1 MNFDYNDLLL
11 EADDESKK
19 EEEEKKDEEKKEEE
33 KKSDDDKESKKDD
46 DKKDDSDSKDDD
58 EYNDLID
65 SETSDDTDL
74 DSETDTGS
82 DSSDEYN
89 DLLDDDMSTDGDD
102 DFTAD
107 SSEDGDSS
115 GDDYNALI
123 MVKTD
128 GEPGSTDLGGV
139 YEKSA
144 KLGYVYTVI
153 SNNMKHIHLNAC
165 GKKFEEIH
173 RQSEEYYHHFNYAA
187 DHLFELAAESPLVK
201 LDNPTRAKEHVEDIE
216 VETDEQYNFE
226 KAMSKM
232 SENLNKAIEYV
243 KDTRAAAEGTRSD
256 LQSFL
261 DDQLTYLNKQANYII
276 RKKLMGE
283 DAVDTTPVPIEP
295 ATESY
300 NMLF

>member
-1 MNFDYNDLLL
+1 MSFDYNDLLL
-11 EADDESKK
+11 EADDEAKK
-19 EEEEKKDEEKKEEE
+19 EDEEKKEEE
-33 KKSDDDKESKKDD
+33 KKSDDVKESKKDD

-89 DLLDDDMSTDGDD
+89 DLLDDDLSMDGDD

-107 SSEDGDSS
+107 SPEDSDSF

-128 GEPGSTDLGGV
+128 GEPGATELGGI
-139 YEKSA
+139 YEKAA

-173 RQSEEYYHHFNYAA
+173 RQSEEYYHHFNYGA
-187 DHLFELAAESPLVK
+187 DHLFELAAESPMVK

-256 LQSFL
+256 LQSYL

-283 DAVDTTPVPIEP
+283 DAADTTPVPIEP

>member
-1 MNFDYNDLLL
+1 MSFDYNNLLL
-11 EADDESKK
+11 EADDETKK
-19 EEEEKKDEEKKEEE
+19 EEDKKEEE

-46 DKKDDSDSKDDD
+46 DKKDD

-65 SETSDDTDL
+65 SETSDD
-74 DSETDTGS
+74 TDTGS

-107 SSEDGDSS
+107 SSEDSDSS

-139 YEKSA
+139 YEKAA

-243 KDTRAAAEGTRSD
+243 KDTRAAAEGARSD
-256 LQSFL
+256 VQSFL
-261 DDQLTYLNKQANYII
+261 DDQLAYLNKQANYFI
-276 RKKLMGE
+276 RKKLMG
-283 DAVDTTPVPIEP
+283 DDVVDTTPAPIEA

>member
-1 MNFDYNDLLL
+1 MSFDYNNLLL
-11 EADDESKK
+11 EADDETKK
-19 EEEEKKDEEKKEEE
+19 EEDKKEEE

-46 DKKDDSDSKDDD
+46 DKKDD

-65 SETSDDTDL
+65 SETSDD
-74 DSETDTGS
+74 TDTGS

-107 SSEDGDSS
+107 SSEDSDSS

-139 YEKSA
+139 YEKAA

-173 RQSEEYYHHFNYAA
+173 RQSEEYYHHQ
-187 DHLFELAAESPLVK
+187 P
-201 LDNPTRAKEHVEDIE
+201 
-216 VETDEQYNFE
+216 
-226 KAMSKM
+226 
-232 SENLNKAIEYV
+232 
-243 KDTRAAAEGTRSD
+243 
-256 LQSFL
+256 
-261 DDQLTYLNKQANYII
+261 
-276 RKKLMGE
+276 
-283 DAVDTTPVPIEP
+283 
-295 ATESY
+295 
-300 NMLF
+300 

>member
-1 MNFDYNDLLL
+1 MSFDYNDILL
-11 EADDESKK
+11 EADDEAKK
-19 EEEEKKDEEKKEEE
+19 EDEEKKKEE
-33 KKSDDDKESKKDD
+33 DKESKKDN
-46 DKKDDSDSKDDD
+46 DKKDDD

-65 SETSDDTDL
+65 SETSDDT
-74 DSETDTGS
+74 GS

-89 DLLDDDMSTDGDD
+89 DLLDDDLSMDGDD
-102 DFTAD
+102 DFATD
-107 SSEDGDSS
+107 SSEDSDSS
-115 GDDYNALI
+115 GDNYNALI

-128 GEPGSTDLGGV
+128 GEPGATELGGI
-139 YEKSA
+139 YEKAA
-144 KLGYVYTVI
+144 KLGYVFTVI

-173 RQSEEYYHHFNYAA
+173 RQSEEYYNHFNYAA
-187 DHLFELAAESPLVK
+187 DHLFELAAESPMVK

-243 KDTRAAAEGTRSD
+243 KDTRAAAEGSRID
-256 LQSFL
+256 VQSFL
-261 DDQLTYLNKQANYII
+261 DDQLSYLNKQANYFI
-276 RKKLMGE
+276 RKKLMG
-283 DAVDTTPVPIEP
+283 DDVADTTAPVPIEA

>member
-1 MNFDYNDLLL
+1 LDVL
-11 EADDESKK
+11 
-19 EEEEKKDEEKKEEE
+19 
-33 KKSDDDKESKKDD
+33 DKIF

-107 SSEDGDSS
+107 SSEDSDSS

-139 YEKSA
+139 YEKAA

-283 DAVDTTPVPIEP
+283 DAADTTPVPIEP

>member
-1 MNFDYNDLLL
+1 
-11 EADDESKK
+11 
-19 EEEEKKDEEKKEEE
+19 
-33 KKSDDDKESKKDD
+33 
-46 DKKDDSDSKDDD
+46 
-58 EYNDLID
+58 
-65 SETSDDTDL
+65 
-74 DSETDTGS
+74 
-82 DSSDEYN
+82 
-89 DLLDDDMSTDGDD
+89 
-102 DFTAD
+102 
-107 SSEDGDSS
+107 
-115 GDDYNALI
+115 
-123 MVKTD
+123 
-128 GEPGSTDLGGV
+128 
-139 YEKSA
+139 
-144 KLGYVYTVI
+144 
-153 SNNMKHIHLNAC
+153 MKHIHLNAC

-283 DAVDTTPVPIEP
+283 DAADTTPVPIEP

>member
-1 MNFDYNDLLL
+1 MSFDYNDLLL
-11 EADDESKK
+11 EADDEAKK
-19 EEEEKKDEEKKEEE
+19 EEEKKDEEKKEEE

-74 DSETDTGS
+74 DSETDDSS

-89 DLLDDDMSTDGDD
+89 DLLDDDLSMDGDD
-102 DFTAD
+102 DFATD
-107 SSEDGDSS
+107 SSEDGVSS
-115 GDDYNALI
+115 GEDYNTLI

-128 GEPGSTDLGGV
+128 GEPWATELGGI
-139 YEKSA
+139 YEKAA

-173 RQSEEYYHHFNYAA
+173 RQSEEYYHHFNYGA
-187 DHLFELAAESPLVK
+187 DHLFELAAESPMVK

-232 SENLNKAIEYV
+232 SENLNKAIEYA
-243 KDTRAAAEGTRSD
+243 KDTRAAAEGARSD
-256 LQSFL
+256 VQSFL
-261 DDQLTYLNKQANYII
+261 DDQLSYLNKQANYFI
-276 RKKLMGE
+276 RKKLMG
-283 DAVDTTPVPIEP
+283 DDVADTTPAAPIEA